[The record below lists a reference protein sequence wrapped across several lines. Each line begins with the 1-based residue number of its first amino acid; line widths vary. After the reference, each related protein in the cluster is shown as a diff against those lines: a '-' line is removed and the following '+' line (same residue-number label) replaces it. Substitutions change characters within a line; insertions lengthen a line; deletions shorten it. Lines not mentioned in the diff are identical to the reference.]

1 MTKPYLIIL
10 AGPNGVGKTTFAR
23 ANLVELI
30 RSGAFLNAD
39 DLARDMR
46 PEDVAAVA
54 VGAGRRL
61 LDERQARLSAGQSF
75 CIETTLATRTLL
87 RFVRQAQDAGFRT
100 RLIFLFTPYPQL
112 NELRVKQRV
121 MAGGH
126 NVDTATIHRRHRK
139 GPGAWCAD
147 PECCR
152 VGAGF
157 DGPDVRP
164 RVAPAV
170 LEDLLMSGRL
180 PSSRATNFPEQPSP
194 TRTQKFARAIKPQAL
209 NRKK

>member
-23 ANLVELI
+23 ANLVEFI

-61 LDERQARLSAGQSF
+61 IDERQARLSAGQSF

-87 RFVRQAQDAGFRT
+87 RFVKQAQAAGFRT

-139 GPGAWCAD
+139 GLESLAD
-147 PECCR
+147 YWDTCDE
-152 VGAGF
+152 
-157 DGPDVRP
+157 
-164 RVAPAV
+164 AV
-170 LEDLLMSGRL
+170 LFDARTETPRETLVKDGGATRVRDRFGWMWLRGRL
-180 PSSRATNFPEQPSP
+180 RALG
-194 TRTQKFARAIKPQAL
+194 ARIPNVAE
-209 NRKK
+209 